1 MNKIGFSLF
10 VQVFNGTSDEL
21 KQVINQFNPD
31 IGIIHIEQIRNYKFK
46 VTVQNTEQGRM
57 LMNFNDFL
65 WNGSKMVV
73 TFEREPPREQ
83 QYKFVLEQI
92 KYKYCN
98 IKTRSLDLS
107 FFINKLKEF
116 EYRST
121 QSFDIL
127 LKDALNYY
135 YQDIPDLLSLN
146 LSNNNINW
154 TTFFDEM
161 CHGFK
166 ELTLL
171 DLSNN
176 KITNYMCLGCLK
188 NIPLRNL
195 CLLGNPLPPVDSLF
209 LIHTF
214 PFLEIFNNKLFERY
228 NFNCTIK
235 SNVNTLQYNT
245 IHPLNLNKFESIYN
259 FFDTYF
265 KFQDNNIESLSQ
277 LYSTYSY
284 FDITL
289 GKGVQLVGVN
299 SRNIINLNA
308 IDTKR
313 FIQSGTNQIING
325 LKTLGKTKHRIS
337 DMCFDIVEQ
346 GVFYIINIMGQCEI
360 RQNTL
365 QFCRTF
371 IVNTENQQLIIVNDH
386 LHLYNNSNKFIVI
399 KTFSK
404 FLKHIVHSFPGIKEK
419 QALIVL
425 EKNNWDMKK
434 TESEICNLLHI
445 QPLTMKQLN
454 PMNNLEGIEENDIE
468 HLNEENIS
476 KLVELGFLR
485 ETAIRALILSDG
497 NLELAAERLTQQQDS
512 FVLEENNDV
521 WNQQDEENIQRLI
534 ALVPN
539 REVCISAYLQNHKNC
554 ERAADS
560 LFQ

>member
-98 IKTRSLDLS
+98 IKTH
-107 FFINKLKEF
+107 
-116 EYRST
+116 
-121 QSFDIL
+121 
-127 LKDALNYY
+127 
-135 YQDIPDLLSLN
+135 IPDLLSLN

-259 FFDTYF
+259 F
-265 KFQDNNIESLSQ
+265 
-277 LYSTYSY
+277 
-284 FDITL
+284 
-289 GKGVQLVGVN
+289 
-299 SRNIINLNA
+299 
-308 IDTKR
+308 
-313 FIQSGTNQIING
+313 
-325 LKTLGKTKHRIS
+325 
-337 DMCFDIVEQ
+337 
-346 GVFYIINIMGQCEI
+346 
-360 RQNTL
+360 
-365 QFCRTF
+365 
-371 IVNTENQQLIIVNDH
+371 
-386 LHLYNNSNKFIVI
+386 
-399 KTFSK
+399 
-404 FLKHIVHSFPGIKEK
+404 
-419 QALIVL
+419 
-425 EKNNWDMKK
+425 
-434 TESEICNLLHI
+434 
-445 QPLTMKQLN
+445 
-454 PMNNLEGIEENDIE
+454 
-468 HLNEENIS
+468 
-476 KLVELGFLR
+476 
-485 ETAIRALILSDG
+485 LIL
-497 NLELAAERLTQQQDS
+497 
-512 FVLEENNDV
+512 
-521 WNQQDEENIQRLI
+521 
-534 ALVPN
+534 
-539 REVCISAYLQNHKNC
+539 ISNFKIII
-554 ERAADS
+554 
-560 LFQ
+560 

>member
-57 LMNFNDFL
+57 LMNFNYFL

-116 EYRST
+116 EYRPT

-146 LSNNNINW
+146 L
-154 TTFFDEM
+154 
-161 CHGFK
+161 K
-166 ELTLL
+166 
-171 DLSNN
+171 
-176 KITNYMCLGCLK
+176 
-188 NIPLRNL
+188 
-195 CLLGNPLPPVDSLF
+195 
-209 LIHTF
+209 
-214 PFLEIFNNKLFERY
+214 
-228 NFNCTIK
+228 
-235 SNVNTLQYNT
+235 
-245 IHPLNLNKFESIYN
+245 
-259 FFDTYF
+259 
-265 KFQDNNIESLSQ
+265 SLSQ